1 MSFFDR
7 IRKGTLFFGKKE
19 PNVIVEFTFK
29 GERFIL
35 EQFDIEFS
43 QSVDSRNKPDGQIKG
58 GEIFISF
65 LESSPEQINTWM
77 LSSSQKSDGTFRFLK
92 NDGKIVE
99 GAHLIIDFK
108 QGYCVRYS
116 KIINPNGGGT
126 LTSLEI
132 KAKYIQIGNEEFEND
147 WR

>member
-1 MSFFDR
+1 MGFFER

-19 PNVIVEFTFK
+19 PNVIVEFAFK
-29 GERFIL
+29 GKRFVL
-35 EQFDIEFS
+35 EEFDIEFS
-43 QSVDSRNKPDGQIKG
+43 QAVDSRNKPDGQVKG
-58 GEIFISF
+58 GVILLAFS
-65 LESSPEQINTWM
+65 ESSSEEINTWM
-77 LSSSQKSDGTFRFLK
+77 LSTSQRADGTFRFLR

-108 QGYCVRYS
+108 QGYCLTYS

-132 KAKYIQIGNEEFEND
+132 KSKYIRIGNEEFENN
-147 WR
+147 WK